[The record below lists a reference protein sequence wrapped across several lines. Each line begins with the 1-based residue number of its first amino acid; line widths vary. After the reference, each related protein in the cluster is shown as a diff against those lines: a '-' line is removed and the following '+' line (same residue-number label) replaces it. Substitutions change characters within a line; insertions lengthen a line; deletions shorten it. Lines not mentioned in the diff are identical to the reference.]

1 MLRLVTGGSCSGKS
15 AFAEKLAI
23 EEKKKHPAG
32 TLYYVATMVPYDEEC
47 QERIRRH
54 RRMRKDKDFVTRECH
69 TDLSRLTAEKE
80 DVFLIECLSNLL
92 ANEMY
97 EKTGRLQEKSSAPFC
112 VEEVIAAPVRRLA
125 GQCAAVI
132 VVTNE
137 VFSEGI
143 AFPQET
149 ALYLQLLGKSNC
161 LLARAADSVTEVIC
175 GIPVEQKK

>member
-15 AFAEKLAI
+15 AFAEKLAT

-47 QERIRRH
+47 RERIRRH
-54 RRMRKDKDFVTRECH
+54 REVRKDKGFATRECY
-69 TDLSRLTAEKE
+69 TDLSCLTAEKE

-97 EKTGRLQEKSSAPFC
+97 EKTGQMKEKNSAPAR
-112 VEEVIAAPVRRLA
+112 VEEVIAAPIRKLA
-125 GQCAAVI
+125 GKCAAVI

-137 VFSEGI
+137 VFSEGT
-143 AFPQET
+143 AFPEET

-161 LLARAADSVTEVIC
+161 LLAGAADSVTEVVC
-175 GIPVEQKK
+175 GIPVERKK

>member
-54 RRMRKDKDFVTRECH
+54 RRIRKDKDFVTRECH
-69 TDLSRLTAEKE
+69 TDLSSLTAEKE

-97 EKTGRLQEKSSAPFC
+97 EKTGRLQEKSSAPSC

-175 GIPVEQKK
+175 GIPVERKK

>member
-1 MLRLVTGGSCSGKS
+1 
-15 AFAEKLAI
+15 
-23 EEKKKHPAG
+23 
-32 TLYYVATMVPYDEEC
+32 
-47 QERIRRH
+47 
-54 RRMRKDKDFVTRECH
+54 MRKDKDFVTRECH

-97 EKTGRLQEKSSAPFC
+97 EKTGRLQEKSSAPSC

-175 GIPVEQKK
+175 GIPVERKQ

>member
-15 AFAEKLAI
+15 AFAEKLAT
-23 EEKKKHPAG
+23 EEMTKHPAG

-47 QERIRRH
+47 KERIRRH
-54 RRMRKDKDFVTRECH
+54 REVRKDKGFVTKECH
-69 TDLSRLTAEKE
+69 TDLSGLTAEKE

-97 EKTGRLQEKSSAPFC
+97 EKTGRLQEKSSAHER
-112 VEEVIAAPVRRLA
+112 VEEVIVTPVRKLA
-125 GQCAAVI
+125 RKCGAVI

-137 VFSEGI
+137 VFSEGT
-143 AFPQET
+143 AFPEET

-161 LLARAADSVTEVIC
+161 LLAGAADSVTEIVC
-175 GIPVEQKK
+175 GIPVERKR